1 MGSPE
6 HSPGQ
11 HEASHEQET
20 YNPWSVV
27 DLVFGHLVDEGLHP
41 TLGGGDPG
49 EPARA
54 LLAALGITPAAEG
67 NRERM
72 LEVRRHLAEI
82 REAMFEDG

>member
-6 HSPGQ
+6 HPEGS
-11 HEASHEQET
+11 AEQES

-27 DLVFGHLVDEGLHP
+27 DLVFEHLVDEGLHP
-41 TLGGGDPG
+41 TLGGGGDPG
-49 EPARA
+49 EAARA

-82 REAMFEDG
+82 REAMFEEG